1 MSCTK
6 YSWTSLTRYKPCEFT
21 TNTLRTSLMEVRR
34 WARSLHC
41 CWCVQAFCMWEEVTE
56 CCKCKVNG
64 TRKCKGL
71 FFTNRHN
78 AAMQYNTLSPYWNVS
93 FSFLYCCKESC
104 VHAKSEQSPFLPQ
117 HTSLQPCSPAHLRPE
132 SVCCY
137 PYSFFLALQMEIVT
151 FPSAQ
156 RFWENFFFLK
166 N

>member
-117 HTSLQPCSPAHLRPE
+117 HTSLQPCSSQARICLLL
-132 SVCCY
+132 SIL
-137 PYSFFLALQMEIVT
+137 FLPGFADGNSNIP
-151 FPSAQ
+151 FRSA
-156 RFWENFFFLK
+156 FLGEFFFS
-166 N
+166 